1 MVMPDPARV
10 LLVDA
15 SQLITEGLRVC
26 LQRTQ
31 RFRVVGV
38 AHTSSE
44 ALRCLRGLLVDMVV
58 TDLAVPGA
66 GALRTVRDARAQRP
80 SATTVVVSEM
90 DSPEWAKAALD
101 QGAAAYLLKTTP
113 LRELVSV
120 FSEVLAGATHVLDP
134 RLGGQVQLSAD
145 LPPHA
150 VLPQLSAREF
160 DVLAEMIK
168 GLDNQTIAHHLF
180 ISTDTVKTHVKAILR
195 KLGAKDRAQV
205 VAMVLSGRV
214 PR

>member
-1 MVMPDPARV
+1 V

-26 LQRTQ
+26 LQRTH

-44 ALRCLRGLLVDMVV
+44 ALRCLRGLLVDLVV

-66 GALRTVRDARAQRP
+66 GALRTVRDVRAQRP
-80 SATTVVVSEM
+80 SAVTVVVSDM

-101 QGAAAYLLKTTP
+101 QGATAYMLKTTP

-120 FSEVLAGATHVLDP
+120 FNEVLAGATHVLDP
-134 RLGGQVQLSAD
+134 RLGGQVHLSSD

>member
-1 MVMPDPARV
+1 MELAEPARV

-44 ALRCLRGLLVDMVV
+44 ALRCLRGLLVDLVV

-66 GALRTVRDARAQRP
+66 GALRTIRDVRELRP
-80 SATTVVVSEM
+80 SAATVVVSTM
-90 DSPEWAKAALD
+90 DSAEWAKAALS
-101 QGAAAYLLKTTP
+101 QGAAAYMLKTTP
-113 LRELVSV
+113 LRELVPV
-120 FSEVLAGATHVLDP
+120 FAEVLGGATHVLDP
-134 RLGGQVQLSAD
+134 HLGSQLQLAPD

-150 VLPQLSAREF
+150 GLPQLSSREF

-168 GLDNQTIAHHLF
+168 GLDNTTIGHHLF
-180 ISTDTVKTHVKAILR
+180 ISNDTVKTHVKAILR

-214 PR
+214 PH

>member
-1 MVMPDPARV
+1 MVVPDPARV

-38 AHTSSE
+38 AYTSSE
-44 ALRCLRGLLVDMVV
+44 ALRCLRGLVVDLVV

-66 GALRTVRDARAQRP
+66 GALRTVRDVRAQRP
-80 SATTVVVSEM
+80 SAATVVVSDM
-90 DSPEWAKAALD
+90 DSPEWAKAALN
-101 QGAAAYLLKTTP
+101 QGAAAYMLKTTP
-113 LRELVSV
+113 MRELVAV
-120 FSEVLAGATHVLDP
+120 FGEVLGGASHVLDP

>member
-1 MVMPDPARV
+1 
-10 LLVDA
+10 
-15 SQLITEGLRVC
+15 
-26 LQRTQ
+26 
-31 RFRVVGV
+31 VVGV

-44 ALRCLRGLLVDMVV
+44 ALRCLRGLLVDLVV

-113 LRELVSV
+113 LRELLAV

-214 PR
+214 PRSA